1 MYMVKKLREA
11 AQELEKYERSAVPK
25 GWSCHWD
32 RYCIS
37 LNTTSMSRTT
47 FLPCEIF
54 QVKEKPP
61 FWIAGKLSSDRN
73 LEDFYFLTFQLFVNF
88 VLCFK
93 LLCEEFWKEFSPL
106 SCQEIA
112 RFYDSTCKTK
122 RKIFYI
128 RHSLITC
135 VANIPVV
142 TFMKQ
147 KTVDVYSSVSLYRL
161 GKEIYILILS
171 TSNRKV
177 FKSFIYSSVYAPEIV
192 FCFLMHANYANYQFF
207 SNNIPL
213 TRNC

>member
-11 AQELEKYERSAVPK
+11 AQELEKYEQSAVPK

-61 FWIAGKLSSDRN
+61 FWIAEKLSCDRN

-88 VLCFK
+88 VLRFK
-93 LLCEEFWKEFSPL
+93 LLCEEFLKEFSPL

-112 RFYDSTCKTK
+112 RFYDSTRKTK
-122 RKIFYI
+122 RMIFYI
-128 RHSLITC
+128 RHSLTTC

-177 FKSFIYSSVYAPEIV
+177 FKSFIYSPVYAPEIV

-207 SNNIPL
+207 SINIPL